1 MLPRHKTT
9 PPAVFSCHPR
19 FLMNF
24 DLNQKFYFLSRA
36 AYLAKSILFVAT
48 IFIFASCDKN
58 ETVDDDLH
66 GSENFNRTIK
76 FDVIHVYSV
85 SPEMDSVVAL
95 ATVDIYYDYYDF
107 LNEAYPAASRLTDST
122 GHCEINALDKDF
134 YYIRAKHPS
143 FADIIDSVSTPANTT
158 SFVEMIF
165 Y

>member
-1 MLPRHKTT
+1 M
-9 PPAVFSCHPR
+9 
-19 FLMNF
+19 
-24 DLNQKFYFLSRA
+24 KF
-36 AYLAKSILFVAT
+36 ILIITT
-48 IFIFASCDKN
+48 IFIIASCDKN
-58 ETVDDDLH
+58 VVDDDLH

-85 SPEMDSVVAL
+85 SPVLDSVVAL

-122 GHCEINALDKDF
+122 GHCEINGLDKDF

-143 FADIIDSVSTPANTT
+143 FADIKDSVSTPANTT

>member
-1 MLPRHKTT
+1 M
-9 PPAVFSCHPR
+9 
-19 FLMNF
+19 
-24 DLNQKFYFLSRA
+24 
-36 AYLAKSILFVAT
+36 
-48 IFIFASCDKN
+48 
-58 ETVDDDLH
+58 VDDDLH

-85 SPEMDSVVAL
+85 SPVMDSVVAL

-107 LNEAYPAASRLTDST
+107 SNEAYPAATRITDST
-122 GHCEINALDKDF
+122 GHCEISGLDKGF

>member
-1 MLPRHKTT
+1 MKLI
-9 PPAVFSCHPR
+9 F
-19 FLMNF
+19 
-24 DLNQKFYFLSRA
+24 
-36 AYLAKSILFVAT
+36 IIAT

-58 ETVDDDLH
+58 GVVDDDLH

-85 SPEMDSVVAL
+85 SPVLDSVVAL
-95 ATVDIYYDYYDF
+95 AKVDIYYDYYDF

-122 GHCEINALDKDF
+122 GHCEINGLDKDF
-134 YYIRAKHPS
+134 YYIRAKHPA
-143 FADIIDSVSTPANTT
+143 FADIKDSVSTPANTT

>member
-1 MLPRHKTT
+1 MLPRHKIT
-9 PPAVFSCHPR
+9 PPAVFSCHPQL
-19 FLMNF
+19 LMKF
-24 DLNQKFYFLSRA
+24 DLNQKLYPLPRITN
-36 AYLAKSILFVAT
+36 LVKSILFVAT

-58 ETVDDDLH
+58 VVDDDLH

-85 SPEMDSVVAL
+85 SPILDSVVAL

-107 LNEAYPAASRLTDST
+107 LNESYPAASRITDST
-122 GHCEINALDKDF
+122 GHCEISGLDKDF
-134 YYIRAKHPS
+134 YYVRASHPA
-143 FADIIDSVSTPANTT
+143 FADVKDSVSTPANTT